1 MKACSDI
8 PSWDDQATY
17 VELYGVK
24 SGRAAKP
31 PKFKL
36 KAKAMYLLEEVYF
49 STVVTD
55 LEYAD
60 SKTEVMFEVGLL
72 HSSLKKAEEDLASI
86 TSLEELAIKLAMS
99 FFPYSRDLAL
109 VALFCSVDSFKLGA
123 RKPDIRTWL
132 YQLSLQDPDALA
144 VAAKDPDFPKIASLL
159 HGKVYSI

>member
-1 MKACSDI
+1 MKRPTLTNTQDCSDI

-55 LEYAD
+55 LVHAD
-60 SKTEVMFEVGLL
+60 SKTKVMFEVGLL

-86 TSLEELAIKLAMS
+86 SSLEELAIKLAMS
-99 FFPYSRDLAL
+99 SFPYSRDLAL
-109 VALFCSVDSFKLGA
+109 VALFCSVDTFKLGA
-123 RKPDIRTWL
+123 SKPDIRAWL
-132 YQLSLQDPDALA
+132 Y
-144 VAAKDPDFPKIASLL
+144 
-159 HGKVYSI
+159 